1 MQTTVNTIKRQ
12 SVHVIA
18 TLAALGVSAGC
29 GLVLAGVAASTLG
42 AGLRGA
48 PVDAAEVLL
57 ALVAV
62 VGLLGLAW
70 LAIGVLL
77 EAVARVP
84 GAVGAGAARASAA
97 LSPLVVRRVAAIV
110 LGVGVGASG
119 VGAGAAV
126 AGPARVVGTAVA
138 GAVAPTAGQS
148 DGAALPDPGWTP
160 APDPGWT
167 PTTPTVRPQ
176 PDVSVVTG
184 RRAAP
189 VEDRGEVVVHRGDS
203 LWSIAARHLGPGA
216 TDSEV
221 ADAWPRWFAA
231 NRDVVGPDPDRLL
244 PGQVLR
250 APEVV
255 GS

>member
-1 MQTTVNTIKRQ
+1 MV
-12 SVHVIA
+12 VAGGVV
-18 TLAALGVSAGC
+18 AACAM
-29 GLVLAGVAASTLG
+29 VLARVAASTLA

-57 ALVAV
+57 ALLAAL
-62 VGLLGLAW
+62 GLLGLGW
-70 LAIGVLL
+70 LALGVLL
-77 EAVARVP
+77 EALARVP
-84 GAVGAGAARASAA
+84 GAVGVGAARASAA
-97 LSPLVVRRVAAIV
+97 LSPLVVRRVAAVV
-110 LGVGVGASG
+110 LGVGVGASSL
-119 VGAGAAV
+119 GAGAAV

-138 GAVAPTAGQS
+138 GALAPAAGTAG
-148 DGAALPDPGWTP
+148 DAALPDPGWDP

-167 PTTPTVRPQ
+167 PTAPTVRAQ

-184 RRAAP
+184 RTTASA
-189 VEDRGEVVVHRGDS
+189 EDPGEVVVHRGDS

-221 ADAWPRWFAA
+221 AAAWPRWYAA

-250 APEVV
+250 APQEV